1 MFGEAYIEDRF
12 YKKRRAILV
21 GGLRERKRRSVDDY
35 ARVIGTSFLCSY
47 MYLVFN
53 RFYCVY

>member
-35 ARVIGTSFLCSY
+35 ARVIGTSFLCIY

-53 RFYCVY
+53 RFL